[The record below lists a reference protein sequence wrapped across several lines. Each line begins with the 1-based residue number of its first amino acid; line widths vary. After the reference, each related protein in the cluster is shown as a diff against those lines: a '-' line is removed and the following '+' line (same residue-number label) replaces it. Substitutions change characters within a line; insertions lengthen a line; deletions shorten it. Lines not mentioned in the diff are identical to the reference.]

1 MTFSASLPADGER
14 FDEVATGL
22 FDAAAIQAYA
32 AVSGDDN
39 PLHRDPALAA
49 RAGFAAPLVHGML
62 VMAAFEPAL
71 TAWRGDLQ
79 IAKVTA
85 KFVQP
90 LLEGQ
95 HARIS
100 GRVIRREGEGVLM
113 RLIAQGPERAPAI
126 IAEAVLVPR
135 DALRDASRDAP

>member
-1 MTFSASLPADGER
+1 MTPSATLPAAGER
-14 FDEVATGL
+14 FGEIATEP
-22 FDAAAIQAYA
+22 FDRHAIHAYA

-39 PLHRDPALAA
+39 PLHRDRALAA

-71 TAWRGDLQ
+71 TAWRGDLR
-79 IAKVTA
+79 IAKFTA

-95 HARIS
+95 QARIS

-113 RLIAQGPERAPAI
+113 RLVAQGPERAPAI

-135 DALRDASRDAP
+135 DALGQAA